1 MFNLILS
8 ILLINGA
15 FLSFFDK
22 AEFVFKIG
30 YYIVSGIILVLT
42 IASFIY
48 TKIKSKK
55 IKEALEA
62 NDRERATELQEKGN
76 PFEELLHVIETS
88 LPNIIQVAEDSANN
102 GIAKKFI
109 AMSQLMLKC
118 NEVGVDYKE
127 HEEELSKLV
136 DDFVAMSKHVNTFLK
151 EANDVKDVACECEPL
166 TNEEVEGVING

>member
-1 MFNLILS
+1 MFNLLLYIL
-8 ILLINGA
+8 IINGA

-22 AEFVFKIG
+22 AELIFKIA
-30 YYIVSGIILVLT
+30 YYIVSAVIVILSV
-42 IASFIY
+42 ASFIY
-48 TKIKSKK
+48 TKNKSKK

-62 NDRERATELQEKGN
+62 NDRERANELQEERN

-88 LPNIIQVAEDSANN
+88 LPNIIQVAENSANN

-118 NEVGVDYKE
+118 NEAGVDYKE
-127 HEEELSKLV
+127 HEAELSKLV

-151 EANDVKDVACECEPL
+151 EADVNNVACECEPL
-166 TNEEVEGVING
+166 TAEEVEGVING